1 MEHPFAILDE
11 NWEAARRVKY
21 LISVSS
27 TGGFTSVPGDDCLG
41 QPEDTVVEFMP
52 TGVRNTCGL
61 EVDWIVTVVSD

>member
-41 QPEDTVVEFMP
+41 QPEDTGPSSAYMYLGPVNMHANIAVLSF
-52 TGVRNTCGL
+52 GK
-61 EVDWIVTVVSD
+61 